1 MAGGAGRGGTSGA
14 AGSGG
19 TTNGGAGSGGRGDQA
34 GRGGESG
41 QPCGTVPN
49 GATPVSEIQRTGSMP
64 APMGGTLA
72 DGTYHLTAWNVYSPA
87 TADADLHSA
96 TLRITAG
103 MFEVIVDGTARQSG
117 SVSTA
122 GVILTFAPSCPTGTP
137 IMKPYTANATILSL
151 STVSE
156 NRVETFARQ

>member
-1 MAGGAGRGGTSGA
+1 MAGGAGR
-14 AGSGG
+14 GG
-19 TTNGGAGSGGRGDQA
+19 TTNGGAGSGGTMNGGAGSGGRGGQ
-34 GRGGESG
+34 GGESG

-49 GATPVSEIQRTGSMP
+49 GATPVSETQRTGPMP

-96 TLRITAG
+96 TLRIASG
-103 MFEVIVDGTARQSG
+103 VFEVVVDGTARQSG

-122 GVILTFAPSCPTGTP
+122 GVILTLVPSCPTATP
-137 IMKPYTANATILSL
+137 IMKPFSANATTLSL

-156 NRVETFARQ
+156 NRVEAFTRQ